1 MEIDEIKSI
10 WSDMNARLEKNES
23 LNKKILNEIMDNRHQ
38 TAKEKLMKYEVR
50 YLILS
55 TVFSLITPLYYFSGI
70 FSLVG
75 CALFAG
81 LFVVAALWQVYK
93 IVLLREMKMD
103 VVSTTE
109 LLQKSLKFKIITR
122 LRTIIGLSL
131 VIPFFAVFLMVSP
144 QLIKPEIMVGMGVG
158 LVVGLIIGLTDYFRN
173 QKDIDKLINC
183 YKDIHELKSEVE

>member
-10 WSDMNARLEKNES
+10 WSDMYARLEKNES

-55 TVFSLITPLYYFSGI
+55 VVFSLITPLYYFSGI

-75 CALFAG
+75 CLLFAG
-81 LFVVAALWQVYK
+81 LFVVAAFWQVYK

-131 VIPFFAVFLMVSP
+131 TIPFFVVFLMVSP

-183 YKDIHELKSEVE
+183 YKDIHELKS

>member
-23 LNKKILNEIMDNRHQ
+23 LNKKILNEIMDNRYQ

-55 TVFSLITPLYYFSGI
+55 VVFSLITPLYYFSGI

-75 CALFAG
+75 CMLFAG
-81 LFVVAALWQVYK
+81 LFVVAAFWQVYK

-131 VIPFFAVFLMVSP
+131 MIPFFVVFLMVSP

-183 YKDIHELKSEVE
+183 YKDIHELKS

>member
-55 TVFSLITPLYYFSGI
+55 VVFSLITPLYYFSGI

-75 CALFAG
+75 CMLFAG
-81 LFVVAALWQVYK
+81 LFVVAAFWQVYK

-131 VIPFFAVFLMVSP
+131 MIPFFVVFLMVSP

-158 LVVGLIIGLTDYFRN
+158 LVLGLIIGLTDYFRN
-173 QKDIDKLINC
+173 QKDIDKLISC
-183 YKDIHELKSEVE
+183 YKDIHELKS

>member
-55 TVFSLITPLYYFSGI
+55 AVFSLITPLYYFSGI

-75 CALFAG
+75 CMLFAG
-81 LFVVAALWQVYK
+81 LFVVAAFWQVYK

-131 VIPFFAVFLMVSP
+131 MIPFFVVFLMVSP

-173 QKDIDKLINC
+173 QKDIDKLISC
-183 YKDIHELKSEVE
+183 YKDIHELKS

>member
-10 WSDMNARLEKNES
+10 WSDMNVRLEKNES

-55 TVFSLITPLYYFSGI
+55 VVFSLITPLYYFSGI

-75 CALFAG
+75 CLLFAG
-81 LFVVAALWQVYK
+81 LFVVAAFWQVYK

-109 LLQKSLKFKIITR
+109 LLHKSLKFKIITR

-131 VIPFFAVFLMVSP
+131 MIPFFVVFLMVSP

-183 YKDIHELKSEVE
+183 YKDIHELKS

>member
-23 LNKKILNEIMDNRHQ
+23 LNKKILNEIMDNRYQ

-55 TVFSLITPLYYFSGI
+55 VVFSLITPLYYFSGI

-75 CALFAG
+75 CLLFAG
-81 LFVVAALWQVYK
+81 LFVVAAFWQVYK

-131 VIPFFAVFLMVSP
+131 MIPFFVVFLMVSP

-183 YKDIHELKSEVE
+183 YKDIHELKS

>member
-55 TVFSLITPLYYFSGI
+55 AVFSLITPLYYFSGI

-75 CALFAG
+75 CMLFAG
-81 LFVVAALWQVYK
+81 LFVVAAFWQVYK

-131 VIPFFAVFLMVSP
+131 MIPFFVVFLMVSP

-183 YKDIHELKSEVE
+183 YKDIHELKS

>member
-55 TVFSLITPLYYFSGI
+55 VVFSLITPLYYFSGI

-75 CALFAG
+75 CLLFAG
-81 LFVVAALWQVYK
+81 LFVVAAFWQVYK

-131 VIPFFAVFLMVSP
+131 MIPFFVVFLMVSP

-183 YKDIHELKSEVE
+183 YKDIHELMS

>member
-10 WSDMNARLEKNES
+10 WTDMNARLEKSES

-38 TAKEKLMKYEVR
+38 TAKVKLMKYEVR

-55 TVFSLITPLYYFSGI
+55 AAFSLITPFYYYGGI

-75 CALFAG
+75 CIMFAG
-81 LFVVAALWQVYK
+81 LFVLAALWQVYK
-93 IVLLREMKMD
+93 IVLLRKMKMD

-131 VIPFFAVFLMVSP
+131 MIPFFAILLMTNP
-144 QLIKPEIMVGMGVG
+144 QLIKPAILTGMGVG

-183 YKDIHELKSEVE
+183 YKDIHELKYEVE

>member
-55 TVFSLITPLYYFSGI
+55 VVFSLITPLYYFSGI

-75 CALFAG
+75 CLLFAV
-81 LFVVAALWQVYK
+81 LFVVAAFWQVYK

-131 VIPFFAVFLMVSP
+131 MIPFFVVFLMVSP

-183 YKDIHELKSEVE
+183 YKDIHELKS